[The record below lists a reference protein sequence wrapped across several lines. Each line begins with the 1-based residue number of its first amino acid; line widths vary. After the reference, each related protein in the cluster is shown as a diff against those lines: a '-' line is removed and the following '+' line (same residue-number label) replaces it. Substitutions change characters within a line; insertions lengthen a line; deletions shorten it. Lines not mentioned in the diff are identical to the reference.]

1 MTMLEWLESKPNHP
15 MTSVAEARKL
25 LEDLPQEPQKALAD
39 ATHWIA
45 TLSETPGFRVDIRAQ
60 VLEVIDEKAQPL
72 ERAVRTLLL
81 GQAQARGA
89 KAREQWQSV
98 YDFWSHLASGYG
110 VCLRD
115 FKAGAKGAGA
125 AKDQLPRIA
134 AREIRALGQRMKLLL
149 MRYQP
154 LDEPLW
160 AALYESYALAEKHKV
175 AAETVQAYTSDP
187 ISTSVRTE
195 FVKALMLE
203 MGDAENLSSQK
214 IELAFRIVYRFAPQF
229 VLGPEHAPGTTFVV
243 DLSTP
248 KPPRPVSSDEPP
260 APTLRFFG
268 IGQAT
273 AGLEQMITQN
283 EQGLLAEEHRLGAD
297 FSSGEK
303 ITVLKH
309 LLLRWGPN
317 PPHRSR
323 TRVKISGELA
333 IVHGYRWVCR
343 HITNIESASMGE
355 VTENMDVKARQ
366 KAGLDLAEE
375 EIEEPPEL
383 WMQQDA
389 SDLGV
394 GALVPPNAGKWVA
407 VGCLCAIKPAGDSRW
422 WAGVVRRLRTDDKS
436 RISTGIEVL
445 AKKPAAVWLRVIG
458 RHEAKVSD
466 WESASGSFAYDYLH
480 AVMLT
485 DHAKAHD
492 RPVLLLEKNH
502 FVPGQIYE
510 MMVGDKSRHVILK
523 EFVEQGED
531 YDLGSF
537 EWYQGQVAKPA

>member
-1 MTMLEWLESKPNHP
+1 MLDWLESKPNHP

-39 ATHWIA
+39 AIHWVA
-45 TLSETPGFRVDIRAQ
+45 SLSETPGFRVDVRVQ
-60 VLEVIDEKAQPL
+60 VLGVVDEIAQPL
-72 ERAVRTLLL
+72 ERAVRALLL
-81 GQAQARGA
+81 AQPQGRGGQA
-89 KAREQWQSV
+89 REHWQSV
-98 YDFWSHLASGYG
+98 HEFWSQLAAGYG
-110 VCLRD
+110 VCRRD
-115 FKAGAKGAGA
+115 YQAGAKGGLA
-125 AKDQLPRIA
+125 AKGSLALIG

-154 LDEPLW
+154 LEEPLW
-160 AALYESYALAEKHKV
+160 AALHEAYAFAEKHRNV
-175 AAETVQAYTSDP
+175 SETLKAYSNDP
-187 ISTSVRTE
+187 IETSVRTE
-195 FVKALMLE
+195 FAKALMLQ
-203 MGDAENLSSQK
+203 MGDAENLSPQK
-214 IELAFRIVYRFAPQF
+214 IELAFRICYRFAPLF
-229 VLGPEHAPGTTFVV
+229 VLGPEHAPGATFVT
-243 DLSTP
+243 DLSAP
-248 KPPRPVSSDEPP
+248 KPPRLVSIDERP
-260 APTLRFFG
+260 APALRFFG

-273 AGLEQMITQN
+273 PKLEEMITQN
-283 EQGLLAEEHRLGAD
+283 EQGLLAEEHRLGTD

-309 LLLRWGPN
+309 LLLHWGSN

-333 IVHGYRWVCR
+333 VVHGYRAVCR

-355 VTENMDVKARQ
+355 VTENLDVKARQ

-422 WAGVVRRLRTDDKS
+422 WAGVVRRLRGDDKS
-436 RISTGIEVL
+436 RVGAGIEVL
-445 AKKPAAVWLRVIG
+445 AKKPAAVWLRVLG

-492 RPVLLLEKNH
+492 RPVLLLEKNR

-537 EWYQGQVAKPA
+537 EWYQGPARPA